1 MDAAFSSIVF
11 AEPARAESNLGLIER
26 RLPGNLW
33 ATLPAL
39 LAQVPDPDGAL
50 NFLERYA
57 RGAAEAVSEYI
68 ARNPT
73 ALHYLLVIFSY
84 SRFLSETL
92 VQQPELILWLH
103 RTGPRENLERVKTLE
118 ELHEEFARFEAVTLA
133 QPPAVILARFKRREY
148 LRITLRDVLGIATL
162 AETTMELSHL
172 ADMLLQRALRACE
185 QKLENS
191 YGSPQHVDAAG
202 NRHAARMALLALGK
216 LGAEELNYNS
226 DIDLMFLYSHD
237 GETSGGTAGSVS
249 NAEFFV
255 RLAQAVL
262 KLISEVTPEGAVFR
276 VDLRLRPQGGEG
288 DVAVGLGAALEY
300 YRQRGRQWEFQ
311 MLIKGRCAAGDAEL
325 CRQFLRAVQPMV
337 FPRDPETLTHDAFAA
352 IEAVLN
358 ARQEITRELKRRTGA
373 KAKHRAEWN
382 VKLSPGGIR
391 DIEFVAQCLQRVH
404 GGSDAWLAA
413 PAAASTLV
421 ALQRLHDKGFLTG
434 RDFFRLATAYQF
446 LRRVE
451 HRLQLRDGLQR
462 HTLPEAADALGR
474 LARRC
479 GVEPTPGRGARE
491 QLLQRIGQHFREVRE
506 IYERIVRPSKP
517 QGASE
522 IPAARETEPGESALL
537 RRLRQD
543 FPAVAEG
550 VAAAAA
556 GGDAY
561 ARRGLSR
568 FLSSAMLDPA
578 SMEMLSSHPDWIARA
593 ARIFSRS
600 DLTVEMLARNP
611 VEVRVLAD
619 AGVGELPAALI
630 SAEDSEGRLR
640 ENYRRR
646 LLTIIVRGVLG
657 ASQPFETFEALTRLA
672 DEALT
677 GALRISARETI
688 SGSQEGSFAS
698 LPSTSLGASRMT
710 SGEMN
715 WSEAPLAVLAL
726 GRLGTS
732 EMDVGSDADLIFV
745 VDEKLSAEER
755 EPWRRLAE
763 RFVQLVSSHTQEGLL
778 FPVDTR
784 LRPRGGE
791 GDLLQ
796 SAAYL
801 REYFSTD
808 AQGWE
813 ALAFLKARAVA
824 GNVSLAGAAIR
835 QTQEVIAGR
844 FRDAAELT
852 RQLGH
857 TRKLLEKAKDA
868 ARPKGE
874 FKKVAG
880 GYYDIEYMV
889 GFLFLTRGIAP
900 AAGHVLRQIAAL
912 ESAGALDTAGART
925 LREAALLYRSIDHA
939 IRMVT
944 GRAANRLPE
953 PALTG
958 RIARLLKTWQVSV
971 GGELEE
977 KIFSTREQVR
987 ELYQKVISD

>member
-11 AEPARAESNLGLIER
+11 AEPARAESNLGLIEQ

-57 RGAAEAVSEYI
+57 RGAPEAVSEYI

-118 ELHEEFARFEAVTLA
+118 ELHEEFARFEAVTLS

-191 YGSPQHVDAAG
+191 YGSPQHVDASG

-237 GETSGGTAGSVS
+237 GETSGGTAGSIS
-249 NAEFFV
+249 NAECFV

-288 DVAVGLGAALEY
+288 DVAVGLPAALDY

-325 CRQFLRAVQPMV
+325 CRHFLRAVQPMV

-404 GGSDAWLAA
+404 GGRDAWLAA

-446 LRRVE
+446 LRKVE

-517 QGASE
+517 QDATE
-522 IPAARETEPGESALL
+522 TPAAREPEPGESALV

-578 SMEMLSSHPDWIARA
+578 CMEMLTSHPEWIARA

-611 VEVRVLAD
+611 DEARVLAD
-619 AGVGELPAALI
+619 AGVGDFSAALI

-646 LLTIIVRGVLG
+646 LLAIIVRGVLG

-672 DEALT
+672 DEALA
-677 GALRISARETI
+677 GALRISAREI
-688 SGSQEGSFAS
+688 
-698 LPSTSLGASRMT
+698 LPRETDLNS
-710 SGEMN
+710 
-715 WSEAPLAVLAL
+715 APFAVLAL

-784 LRPRGGE
+784 LRPRGAE

-801 REYFSTD
+801 REYFSSD
-808 AQGWE
+808 AAGWE

-835 QTQEVIAGR
+835 QTQEVIAER
-844 FRDAAELT
+844 FREPAELA
-852 RQLGH
+852 RQLAH

-889 GFLFLTRGIAP
+889 GFLFLTRRIAP

-912 ESAGALDTAGART
+912 ESAGALDTSGART

-953 PALTG
+953 PALAG
-958 RIARLLKTWQVSV
+958 RIARLLKTWQIPRN
-971 GGELEE
+971 GNLEE
-977 KIFSTREQVR
+977 NIVGVRKEVR
-987 ELYQKVISD
+987 ETYRQVLGD

>member
-1 MDAAFSSIVF
+1 MDAAFSSIAF
-11 AEPARAESNLGLIER
+11 AEPARAESNLGLIEQ

-57 RGAAEAVSEYI
+57 RGASDAVIDYV
-68 ARNPT
+68 AQHPA

-92 VQQPELILWLH
+92 VQQPTLILWLH
-103 RTGPRENLERVKTLE
+103 RAAPREEIERMKTLE
-118 ELHEEFARFEAVTLA
+118 DLHEEFAQFEAVSLS
-133 QPPAVILARFKRREY
+133 QPPAVILARYKRREY
-148 LRITLRDVLGIATL
+148 LRIMLRDVLGIATL

-172 ADMLLQRALRACE
+172 ADVLLQRALRACE

-191 YGSPQHVDAAG
+191 YGAPQHVDAAG
-202 NRHAARMALLALGK
+202 NRHASKMAILALGK

-226 DIDLMFLYSHD
+226 DIDLMFLYSHE
-237 GETSGGTAGSVS
+237 GETAGGTAGSIS

-262 KLISEVTPEGAVFR
+262 KLVTEVTPEGAAFR

-288 DVAVGLGAALEY
+288 DVAVGLGAALDY

-311 MLIKGRCAAGDAEL
+311 MLIKGRCAAGDADL
-325 CRQFLRAVQPMV
+325 CRQFLRAVHPMV
-337 FPRDPETLTHDAFAA
+337 FPRDPRTLTQDAFAA

-358 ARQEITRELKRRTGA
+358 ARQEITRELQKREGRKAAHAA
-373 KAKHRAEWN
+373 KWN

-391 DIEFVAQCLQRVH
+391 DIEFAAQCLQRVH
-404 GGSDAWLAA
+404 GGHDMWLAA
-413 PAAASTLV
+413 PAAAPTLV
-421 ALQRLHDKGFLTG
+421 ALQRLHDKAYLTG

-462 HTLPEAADALGR
+462 HTLPEGADALER

-479 GVEPTPGRGARE
+479 GIEPAASRNARE
-491 QLLQRIGQHFREVRE
+491 HLLSRISQHFLEVRE
-506 IYERIVRPSKP
+506 IYERIVQPRKAEDAE
-517 QGASE
+517 GA
-522 IPAARETEPGESALL
+522 PAVPEDEPGESALT
-537 RRLRQD
+537 RRLRQS
-543 FPAVAEG
+543 FPAVAESF
-550 VAAAAA
+550 AAALA

-561 ARRGLSR
+561 ARRGMQR
-568 FLSSAMLDPA
+568 FLSSAMLDA
-578 SMEMLSSHPDWIARA
+578 ACMKMLEANPVWLARA
-593 ARIFSRS
+593 ADVFSRS

-611 VEVRVLAD
+611 DEARVLAD
-619 AGVGELPAALI
+619 AGVADIGSPLVT
-630 SAEDSEGRLR
+630 AEDNEQKLR

-646 LLTIIVRGVLG
+646 VLAIVVRAVLG
-657 ASQPFETFEALTRLA
+657 ASQPFETFATLTRLA
-672 DEALT
+672 DEALA
-677 GALRISARETI
+677 GALRISAREI
-688 SGSQEGSFAS
+688 LGSDVQVES
-698 LPSTSLGASRMT
+698 
-710 SGEMN
+710 
-715 WSEAPLAVLAL
+715 APFSAIAL
-726 GRLGTS
+726 GRLGTN

-745 VDEKLSAEER
+745 VDETLTAEER

-763 RFVQLVSSHTQEGLL
+763 RFVQLVSSYTQEGLL

-801 REYFSTD
+801 REYFSGD
-808 AQGWE
+808 ALAWE
-813 ALAFLKARAVA
+813 ALAFLKSRPVA
-824 GNVSLAGAAIR
+824 GNAALATVAIAR
-835 QTQEVIAGR
+835 TQEIIFAR
-844 FRDAAELT
+844 FGKAENFAA
-852 RQLGH
+852 QLAR
-857 TRKLLEKAKDA
+857 TRKLLEKAKDTE
-868 ARPKGE
+868 RPKGE
-874 FKKVAG
+874 FKKIAG

-900 AAGHVLRQIAAL
+900 VAGHVLRQIAAL
-912 ESAGALDTAGART
+912 ESAGALDTANART

-944 GRAANRLPE
+944 GRSANRLPE
-953 PALTG
+953 PALAG
-958 RIARLLKTWQVSV
+958 RIGRLLAAWKVPV
-971 GGELEE
+971 KGDLEE
-977 KIFSTREQVR
+977 LIVSTREHVR
-987 ELYQKVISD
+987 ELYQKVIRD

>member
-1 MDAAFSSIVF
+1 MEAAFSSIVF

-26 RLPGNLW
+26 SLPGNLW

-57 RGAAEAVSEYI
+57 RGAAEAVREYI
-68 ARNPT
+68 ARNPA

-103 RTGPRENLERVKTLE
+103 RAGPREDVERVKTLE
-118 ELHEEFARFEAVTLA
+118 DLHEEFAQFEAVTLA

-172 ADMLLQRALRACE
+172 ADVLLQRALRACE

-202 NRHAARMALLALGK
+202 NRHAARMAILALGK

-237 GETSGGTAGSVS
+237 GETSGGTAGSIS

-288 DVAVGLGAALEY
+288 DVAVGLAAALQY

-325 CRQFLRAVQPMV
+325 CRQFLRAVQPQV
-337 FPRDPETLTHDAFAA
+337 FPRDPATLTHDAFAA
-352 IEAVLN
+352 MEAVLN

-404 GGSDAWLAA
+404 GGSEAWLAA

-446 LRRVE
+446 LRKVE

-517 QGASE
+517 EDAAE
-522 IPAARETEPGESALL
+522 TPAARESEAGESALL

-568 FLSSAMLDPA
+568 FLGSAMLDPA
-578 SMEMLSSHPDWIARA
+578 CMEMLTSHPEWIARA

-611 VEVRVLAD
+611 DEARVLAD
-619 AGVGELPAALI
+619 PGLAGFRGPLLEGE
-630 SAEDSEGRLR
+630 ESEARLR

-646 LLTIIVRGVLG
+646 LLAIIVRGVLG

-672 DEALT
+672 DEALE
-677 GALRISARETI
+677 GALRISARETM
-688 SGSQEGSFAS
+688 SASAERSFAA
-698 LPSTSLGASRMT
+698 LRMT
-710 SGEMN
+710 GGEMN
-715 WSEAPLAVLAL
+715 LSEAQFAIIAL

-732 EMDVGSDADLIFV
+732 EMDVGSDADLVFV
-745 VDEKLSAEER
+745 VDETLSAEER

-784 LRPRGGE
+784 LRPRGAE

-801 REYFSTD
+801 REYFAGD
-808 AQGWE
+808 AAGWE
-813 ALAFLKARAVA
+813 AVAFLKARAVA
-824 GNVSLAGAAIR
+824 GNSALAGAAIR
-835 QTQEVIAGR
+835 KTQEVIAAR
-844 FRDAAELT
+844 FHDAAELA
-852 RQLGH
+852 RQLSH

-900 AAGHVLRQIAAL
+900 AAEHVLRQIAAL

-925 LREAALLYRSIDHA
+925 LREAAQLYRSIDHA

-953 PALTG
+953 PALAG
-958 RIARLLKTWQVSV
+958 RIARLLKTWQVPID
-971 GGELEE
+971 GDLEAR
-977 KIFSTREQVR
+977 IVATRKEVR
-987 ELYQKVISD
+987 GQYDRVITS

>member
-1 MDAAFSSIVF
+1 MDAAFSSIAF
-11 AEPARAESNLGLIER
+11 DEPARAETNLGLIEE

-50 NFLERYA
+50 NFLERYV
-57 RGAAEAVSEYI
+57 RGAPETVSGYI
-68 ARNPT
+68 ARNPS

-92 VQQPELILWLH
+92 VQQPELILWLY
-103 RTGPRENLERVKTLE
+103 RSAPRENLERVKSRE
-118 ELHEEFARFEAVTLA
+118 DLHEEFARFEAVSLA

-172 ADMLLQRALRACE
+172 ADVLLQRALRACE
-185 QKLENS
+185 QKLENA
-191 YGSPQHVDAAG
+191 YGRPQYADTAG
-202 NRHAARMALLALGK
+202 HRHAARLAILALGK

-226 DIDLMFLYSHD
+226 DIDLMFLYGQD
-237 GETSGGTAGSVS
+237 GETSSGTAGMVS

-288 DVAVGLGAALEY
+288 DVAVSLPAALDY

-311 MLIKGRCAAGDAEL
+311 MLIKGRCCAGDAEI
-325 CRQFLRAVQPMV
+325 CRRFLREMQPQV
-337 FPRDPETLTHDAFAA
+337 FPRGTQTLTSDALAA
-352 IEAVLN
+352 VEAVLN
-358 ARQEITRELKRRTGA
+358 ARQEITRELRRKTGRA
-373 KAKHRAEWN
+373 GDHAAEWN

-391 DIEFVAQCLQRVH
+391 DIEFLAQCLQRVH

-446 LRRVE
+446 LRKVE

-462 HTLPEAADALGR
+462 HTLPEAQDALER

-479 GVEPTPGRGARE
+479 GVEPAAARGARE
-491 QLLQRIGQHFREVRE
+491 QLLSRIGQHFSEVRE
-506 IYERIVRPSKP
+506 IYERILRPKTRE
-517 QGASE
+517 GATETST
-522 IPAARETEPGESALL
+522 AAWEPEPGESALVQ
-537 RRLRQD
+537 RLRQD
-543 FPAVAEG
+543 FPAVAEA
-550 VAAAAA
+550 VAAAVAD
-556 GGDAY
+556 GDAY
-561 ARRGLSR
+561 ARRGLHH

-578 SMEMLSSHPDWIARA
+578 CMEMLTSHPEWIARA
-593 ARIFSRS
+593 AEIFSRS
-600 DLTVEMLARNP
+600 DLTVEMLSRNP
-611 VEVRVLAD
+611 DEARVLAD
-619 AGVGELPAALI
+619 PGLAGYRGPLTSHEDGE
-630 SAEDSEGRLR
+630 GHLR

-646 LLTIIVRGVLG
+646 VLAIVVRAVLG

-672 DEALT
+672 DEALA
-677 GALRISARETI
+677 GALRIAARET
-688 SGSQEGSFAS
+688 
-698 LPSTSLGASRMT
+698 L
-710 SGEMN
+710 
-715 WSEAPLAVLAL
+715 APGTDLANGPFAVLAL
-726 GRLGTS
+726 GRLGTC

-745 VDEKLSAEER
+745 VDEKLSADER

-763 RFVQLVSSHTQEGLL
+763 RFVQLVSSHTREGLL

-784 LRPRGGE
+784 LRPRGAE

-796 SAAYL
+796 SAAYV
-801 REYFSTD
+801 REYFSRD
-808 AQGWE
+808 ALGWE
-813 ALAFLKARAVA
+813 ALTFLKARPVG
-824 GNVSLAGAAIR
+824 GNLEFALKATR
-835 QTQEVIAGR
+835 QTQEVIAER
-844 FRDAAELT
+844 FRAPGDLARQLAHT
-852 RQLGH
+852 RQL
-857 TRKLLEKAKDA
+857 LEESKTKGTVRA
-868 ARPKGE
+868 KGE

-889 GFLFLTRGIAP
+889 GFLFLTRGLP
-900 AAGHVLRQIAAL
+900 PTAGHVLRQIAAL

-953 PALTG
+953 PALAS
-958 RIARLLKTWQVSV
+958 RIERLLKAWQVPV
-971 GGELEE
+971 TGELEE
-977 KIFSTREQVR
+977 KIVALRKEVR
-987 ELYQKVISD
+987 GLYGKIIE